1 MPEHVGELVDHAP
14 VVHRDELP
22 RLDIQVR
29 LAGEGRPRRRVHAPG
44 DLERAEAMAEGDLRL
59 VVQRPAA
66 EDENGVLLEGGAD
79 LRPRGI
85 VQEARDV
92 RPVDL
97 GGEVRRETGRDDGHG
112 GATPSR
118 SADSRPRARPGSRR
132 R

>member
-1 MPEHVGELVDHAP
+1 MRRSSAGMNSP
-14 VVHRDELP
+14 VLMSRFDWRAKGVP
-22 RLDIQVR
+22 A
-29 LAGEGRPRRRVHAPG
+29 AGFMLRVTSSDPK
-44 DLERAEAMAEGDLRL
+44 RMAEGDLRL

-79 LRPRGI
+79 LRPRGV

-112 GATPSR
+112 GGATPS
-118 SADSRPRARPGSRR
+118 GSGD
-132 R
+132 